1 MGLDIELYRVLTK
14 GEVTK
19 LKNKYGVTD
28 IVNPERDDCGELDK
42 IYFIKLEHLVN
53 CDTNLETLEKFKHCL
68 NEKEFTYY
76 NVQAM
81 ILKSGV
87 KTKYADLSDYYISGF
102 LPSEKGEDYTKY
114 EISHMKDENEEI
126 NLHFTYDE
134 IEIFNHKDTKLG
146 FYIKDVEYVQR
157 KGININSEVTGKVY
171 NENNLYRLF
180 ISTKKQLKKLNEQNR
195 YEDSVLKNNFKIPKN
210 HLLYLNW

>member
-1 MGLDIELYRVLTK
+1 MGLDVELVKVLTK
-14 GEVTK
+14 DEVKK
-19 LKNKYGVTD
+19 LKKKENVTD
-28 IVNPERDDCGELDK
+28 VTELDK
-42 IYFIKLEHLVN
+42 IYFKELEAFVN
-53 CDTNLETLEKFKHCL
+53 CDTNLETLNNIKHCL
-68 NEKEFTYY
+68 NKKQFTYY

-81 ILKSGV
+81 ILLSGV

-102 LPSEKGEDYTKY
+102 LPSEKGDDYTKY
-114 EISHMKDENEEI
+114 EISHMKDEDEVI

-134 IEIFNHKDTKLG
+134 IKIFNHKDTKLG
-146 FYIKDVEYVQR
+146 FYIQDVEYVQR
-157 KGININSEVTGKVY
+157 KGININSKVTGKVY

-180 ISTKKQLKKLNEQNR
+180 ISTKNQLKKLNEQNH

>member
-1 MGLDIELYRVLTK
+1 MGLDIELVKILTK
-14 GEVTK
+14 DEVK
-19 LKNKYGVTD
+19 KIKKKQNVSD
-28 IVNPERDDCGELDK
+28 VSELDR
-42 IYFIKLEHLVN
+42 IYFIEIKAFVN
-53 CDTNLETLEKFKHCL
+53 CDTNLETLNNIKHCL
-68 NEKEFTYY
+68 NKKQFTYY

-102 LPSEKGEDYTKY
+102 FPSEKGDKYTKY
-114 EISHMKDENEEI
+114 EISHMKDKNEEI
-126 NLHFTYDE
+126 NLDFTYDE
-134 IEIFNHKDTKLG
+134 IKIFNHKDTKLG
-146 FYIKDVEYVQR
+146 FYIQDVEYVQR

-180 ISTKKQLKKLNEQNR
+180 ISSKKQLKKLNENNL
-195 YEDSVLKNNFKIPKN
+195 YEDSVLKNNFRIPKN

>member
-1 MGLDIELYRVLTK
+1 MGLDIKLVKILTK
-14 GEVTK
+14 DEVKK
-19 LKNKYGVTD
+19 LKKKENVTD
-28 IVNPERDDCGELDK
+28 VSELDR
-42 IYFIKLEHLVN
+42 IYFKELEAFVN
-53 CDTNLETLEKFKHCL
+53 CDTNLETLNNIKHCL
-68 NEKEFTYY
+68 NKKQFTYY

-81 ILKSGV
+81 ILLSGV

-114 EISHMKDENEEI
+114 EISMKDEDEEI

-134 IEIFNHKDTKLG
+134 IKIFNHKDTKLG
-146 FYIKDVEYVQR
+146 FYIQDVEYVQR
-157 KGININSEVTGKVY
+157 KGININSKVTGKVY
-171 NENNLYRLF
+171 NENNLYRLLKKK
-180 ISTKKQLKKLNEQNR
+180 KKQLKKLNDNNR

>member
-1 MGLDIELYRVLTK
+1 MGLDVELVKILTK
-14 GEVTK
+14 DEVKK
-19 LKNKYGVTD
+19 LKKKHNVTD
-28 IVNPERDDCGELDK
+28 VSELDR
-42 IYFIKLEHLVN
+42 IYFIGINSFVN
-53 CDTNLETLEKFKHCL
+53 CDTNLETLNNIKHCL
-68 NEKEFTYY
+68 NKKQFTYY
-76 NVQAM
+76 NVQVM
-81 ILKSGV
+81 ILLSGV

-102 LPSEKGEDYTKY
+102 LPSEKGDDYTKY
-114 EISHMKDENEEI
+114 EISHMKDKNEEI

-134 IEIFNHKDTKLG
+134 IKIFNHKDTKLG
-146 FYIKDVEYVQR
+146 FYIQDEEYVQR

-171 NENNLYRLF
+171 NKNNLYRLF

>member
-1 MGLDIELYRVLTK
+1 MGLDVELVKVLTK
-14 GEVTK
+14 DEVKK
-19 LKNKYGVTD
+19 LKKKENVTD
-28 IVNPERDDCGELDK
+28 VSELDK
-42 IYFIKLEHLVN
+42 IYFRELEAFVN
-53 CDTNLETLEKFKHCL
+53 CDINLETLNNIKHCL
-68 NEKEFTYY
+68 NKKQFTYY

-81 ILKSGV
+81 LLLSGV

-102 LPSEKGEDYTKY
+102 LPSEKGDDYTKY

-134 IEIFNHKDTKLG
+134 IKIFNHKDTKLG
-146 FYIKDVEYVQR
+146 FYIQDVEYVQR
-157 KGININSEVTGKVY
+157 KGININSKVTGKVY

>member
-1 MGLDIELYRVLTK
+1 MGLDIELVKILTK
-14 GEVTK
+14 DEVKK
-19 LKNKYGVTD
+19 LKKKENVTD
-28 IVNPERDDCGELDK
+28 VSELDR
-42 IYFIKLEHLVN
+42 IYFIKIDSFVN
-53 CDTNLETLEKFKHCL
+53 CDTNLETLNNIKHCL
-68 NEKEFTYY
+68 NKKQFTYY

-81 ILKSGV
+81 ILLSGV

-102 LPSEKGEDYTKY
+102 LPSEKGDDYTKY
-114 EISHMKDENEEI
+114 QISHMKDKNEEI
-126 NLHFTYDE
+126 NLDFTYDE
-134 IEIFNHKDTKLG
+134 IKIFNFKDTNIG
-146 FYIKDVEYVQR
+146 FYIQDVEYVQR

-171 NENNLYRLF
+171 KNNLSRLF

>member
-1 MGLDIELYRVLTK
+1 MGLDIELVKVLTK
-14 GEVTK
+14 DEVKK
-19 LKNKYGVTD
+19 LKKKENVTD
-28 IVNPERDDCGELDK
+28 VSELDR
-42 IYFIKLEHLVN
+42 IYFIGINSFVN
-53 CDTNLETLEKFKHCL
+53 CNTNLETLNNIKHCL
-68 NEKEFTYY
+68 NKKQFTYY

-81 ILKSGV
+81 ILLSGV

-102 LPSEKGEDYTKY
+102 LPSEKGDDYTKY

-126 NLHFTYDE
+126 NLDFTYDE
-134 IEIFNHKDTKLG
+134 IKIFNHKDTKLG
-146 FYIKDVEYVQR
+146 FYIQDVEYVQR
-157 KGININSEVTGKVY
+157 KGIDVNSEVTGKVY

-180 ISTKKQLKKLNEQNR
+180 ISTKKQLKKLNENNE

>member
-68 NEKEFTYY
+68 NEKQFTYY

-81 ILKSGV
+81 LLKSGV

-102 LPSEKGEDYTKY
+102 LPSEKGDDYDLY

-126 NLHFTYDE
+126 RLDFTYDE
-134 IEIFNHKDTKLG
+134 IKIFNHKETKLG
-146 FYIKDVEYVQR
+146 LYVKCKEYIQR
-157 KGININSEVTGKVY
+157 KGIKITKSLTGK
-171 NENNLYRLF
+171 LYRDSISRLF
-180 ISTKKQLKKLNEQNR
+180 ISTESQLEKLNKNNVYKDCQLK
-195 YEDSVLKNNFKIPKN
+195 SGFKIPKN
-210 HLLYLNW
+210 HLLYIDW

>member
-1 MGLDIELYRVLTK
+1 MGLDVELVKVLTK
-14 GEVTK
+14 DEVKK
-19 LKNKYGVTD
+19 LKKKENVTD
-28 IVNPERDDCGELDK
+28 VSELDR
-42 IYFIKLEHLVN
+42 IYFIGINSFVN
-53 CDTNLETLEKFKHCL
+53 CDTNLETLNIIKHCL
-68 NEKEFTYY
+68 NKKQFTYY

-81 ILKSGV
+81 LLLSGV

-102 LPSEKGEDYTKY
+102 LPSEKGDDYTKY
-114 EISHMKDENEEI
+114 EISHMKDKNEEI
-126 NLHFTYDE
+126 NLDFTYDE
-134 IEIFNHKDTKLG
+134 IKIFNHKDTKLG
-146 FYIKDVEYVQR
+146 FYIQDIEYVQR

-171 NENNLYRLF
+171 NESNLCRLF